1 MNKFIPTIPEM
12 SREGFKMFAG
22 IVIAAF
28 ILSRFPALREWVA
41 GNSLTIR
48 DQAGKDLYF

>member
-1 MNKFIPTIPEM
+1 MKKYIPTLPEM
-12 SREGFKMFAG
+12 TREGFKMFAG

-28 ILSRFPALREWVA
+28 ILSRMPALREWVA

-48 DQAGKDLYF
+48 DQAGRDLYF